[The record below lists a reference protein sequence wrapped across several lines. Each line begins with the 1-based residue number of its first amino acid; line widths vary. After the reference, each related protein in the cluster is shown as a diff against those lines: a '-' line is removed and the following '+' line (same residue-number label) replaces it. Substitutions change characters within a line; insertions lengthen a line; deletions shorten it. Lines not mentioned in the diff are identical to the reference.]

1 VHTLTSGQ
9 AAERQFPCCAHRVAF
24 VAWASA
30 LIPGTTRTAA
40 PHEGQREG
48 MTADLSQ
55 INQSRGL
62 AWAEHVEL
70 GDPCDQC
77 GSIVG
82 DYHVF
87 GWRLA
92 HRSMTPRRRTELCAA
107 LFFAPFFQRGPA
119 PAAILDV

>member
-1 VHTLTSGQ
+1 
-9 AAERQFPCCAHRVAF
+9 
-24 VAWASA
+24 
-30 LIPGTTRTAA
+30 
-40 PHEGQREG
+40 

-92 HRSMTPRRRTELCAA
+92 HRSMTPRH
-107 LFFAPFFQRGPA
+107 RGA
-119 PAAILDV
+119 RGRVDRVIFLLVLTNNLAQWATRSAIIV